1 METDRE
7 PEEVEL
13 NQDFPTEKSAEAN
26 TKFEKVKKIK
36 EEEYKKSILMNY
48 WQTKIGDRI
57 QSNQIHQ
64 HTWWTRLMKAP
75 PEGVGKVEDIKT
87 L

>member
-48 WQTKIGDRI
+48 WQSKIGDRI
-57 QSNQIHQ
+57 QTNQIHQ
-64 HTWWTRLMKAP
+64 HTFWTRLMKAP
-75 PEGVGKVEDIKT
+75 PEGMGPVENIT
-87 L
+87 

>member
-1 METDRE
+1 METERE

-13 NQDFPTEKSAEAN
+13 NKESQSEKSAEAN

-57 QSNQIHQ
+57 
-64 HTWWTRLMKAP
+64 
-75 PEGVGKVEDIKT
+75 
-87 L
+87 